1 MQCPFCHAQETKVID
16 SRLAGEGEQVRRRRE
31 CVLCAER
38 FTTYET
44 IELSLPRLIKRDG
57 SCVQFQEEK
66 LRKGILRAL
75 EKRPV
80 RTEQVDAAVNRIVYR
95 LHGAGERELGTR
107 TLGEWVMH
115 ELRALD
121 EIAYVRFASVYR
133 RFQDIDEFKEEIA
146 LLRGTDVGVKE
157 YETE

>member
-1 MQCPFCHAQETKVID
+1 
-16 SRLAGEGEQVRRRRE
+16 
-31 CVLCAER
+31 
-38 FTTYET
+38 
-44 IELSLPRLIKRDG
+44 
-57 SCVQFQEEK
+57 
-66 LRKGILRAL
+66 
-75 EKRPV
+75 
-80 RTEQVDAAVNRIVYR
+80 
-95 LHGAGERELGTR
+95 
-107 TLGEWVMH
+107 MH